1 MREGAGL
8 VTQLPLMIRL
18 SLALFVS
25 LLAAGP
31 PTTDPMPR
39 TIAERTAQ
47 ALATAS
53 SPTGTAALLRLDE
66 LREYVNDANP
76 LERTLA
82 QVARS
87 PHGQAVAY
95 PVVRTVQTDGICTE
109 VLAPAPGLT
118 DDEIVGHRAL
128 AQAGVEV
135 TAQEVPAT
143 RAVPLA
149 ELR

>member
-1 MREGAGL
+1 
-8 VTQLPLMIRL
+8 MIRL

-66 LREYVNDANP
+66 LREYVNDANQ

-87 PHGQAVAY
+87 PKTDAFTRTSARLLLLQDAHDEARVDAARAQAKGLGFIQAVY
-95 PVVRTVQTDGICTE
+95 VVVF
-109 VLAPAPGLT
+109 LAA
-118 DDEIVGHRAL
+118 AW
-128 AQAGVEV
+128 ANF
-135 TAQEVPAT
+135 AT
-143 RAVPLA
+143 RDITT
-149 ELR
+149 